1 MEQLSQIKKLDT
13 LFNLFKKEEVGIA
26 VHFIKEM
33 MKGQGVEA
41 SDVEITRYI
50 NQLIADKLIM
60 LTPEAQYIIRI
71 EGLLFDGYE
80 QRLIKN
86 ASENIRL
93 EKLETAQRDNQI
105 LTTRL
110 TILIAFGT
118 LVAAIYYLYLLI
130 QSLCNCEF
138 WFQK

>member
-13 LFNLFKKEEVGIA
+13 LFNLFKDEEVGIA

-33 MKGQGVEA
+33 MRGKGVEV
-41 SDVEITRYI
+41 SDIEITRYI
-50 NQLIADKLIM
+50 NQLISDKYIM

-71 EGLLFDGYE
+71 EGLLFEGYE
-80 QRLIKN
+80 QRLINN

-93 EKLETAQRDNQI
+93 GKLEIAQRENQI

-110 TILIAFGT
+110 TILIAVGT
-118 LVAAIYYLYLLI
+118 LVASIYYLYLLI
-130 QSLCNCEF
+130 QSLCDCEF